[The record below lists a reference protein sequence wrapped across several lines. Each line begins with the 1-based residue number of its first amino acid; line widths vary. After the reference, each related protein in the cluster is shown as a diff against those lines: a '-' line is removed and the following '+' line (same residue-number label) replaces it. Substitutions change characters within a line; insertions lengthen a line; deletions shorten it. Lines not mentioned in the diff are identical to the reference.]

1 MLSHAAWADKQ
12 RATQPPAASGSLW
25 PVATRNSQ
33 LARPQSWKLNRVGR
47 VIDCPTPNL
56 LFGVGSE
63 LELLA
68 MAVLG
73 LEGGKSVPTRTAVTM
88 ESKTAAGAEAAA
100 AGVTQNVTSR
110 YLKKDALQARLEE
123 LFPGQTDFNIR
134 MKDDQWTFT
143 APEHVDE
150 SQIDEARED

>member
-1 MLSHAAWADKQ
+1 
-12 RATQPPAASGSLW
+12 
-25 PVATRNSQ
+25 
-33 LARPQSWKLNRVGR
+33 
-47 VIDCPTPNL
+47 
-56 LFGVGSE
+56 
-63 LELLA
+63 
-68 MAVLG
+68 
-73 LEGGKSVPTRTAVTM
+73 M
-88 ESKTAAGAEAAA
+88 ESKAAAAAEAAA